1 MPIDAYPV
9 EDSVPTE
16 DKIKWAVKRL
26 RNHRSGGPSGMWAE
40 HIKGWLREVQ
50 KEEADSAKTAATE
63 RTTTVLGGTRGEEKE

>member
-1 MPIDAYPV
+1 
-9 EDSVPTE
+9 
-16 DKIKWAVKRL
+16 
-26 RNHRSGGPSGMWAE
+26 MWAE